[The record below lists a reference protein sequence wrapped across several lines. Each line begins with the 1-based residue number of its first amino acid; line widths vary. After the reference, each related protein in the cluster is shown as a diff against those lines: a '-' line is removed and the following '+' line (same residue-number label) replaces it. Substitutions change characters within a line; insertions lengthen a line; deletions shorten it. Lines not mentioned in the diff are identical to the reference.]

1 MSLLKAL
8 SPYQLPKSVL
18 TKSPLDIQH
27 EIVLQHLLNAVT
39 GFAVL
44 GLLLYLARTPINASN
59 IGLILPFVITIAF
72 QLLITLSRR
81 WKYNLR
87 AGLLVLLLASECL
100 AALSSLGLNGTA
112 LIYAIALVA
121 VTSVLFS
128 SRAGIVI
135 LTALVVIFAINGW
148 LMYTGHIPIPRI
160 ASDNLVALSS
170 SWINILLAFLLTT
183 ASLIGAFHQ
192 LSSGLSGA
200 LTDQKALT
208 DQLNKE
214 RGLLEIRVTD
224 RTEELT
230 HKTRQ
235 LEASRH
241 VSSYIARETHYDML
255 LKVAAST
262 IKEQFKLD
270 RTAIFLAAANQG
282 IVELRASSSDEYQR
296 LLPALQ
302 QQYPLDGSDPIS
314 RSAFLGEPFF
324 SSQIET
330 PDKTPDSQPASGTS
344 ELIVAIKSVDKI
356 IGVILLQASDADAL
370 RSQDVDVFTTLADQ
384 LALGLEKSMLLN
396 RLEQSLKSLEENYR
410 RTTQKSWNIHLKGT
424 RHKYAY
430 RYTQNQILPNPSRG
444 EAAARA
450 LQIGST
456 VIANGN
462 SPDQPEHAS
471 TNLAVPIKLRNQTL
485 GVINLRINASHISP
499 ELVMLVESAVNR
511 LSISLENAR
520 LLEEIQ
526 SRADRER
533 LVGEIATKVR
543 AATDIESILYATASE
558 LGRSLGVAEVVVQ
571 LNKMK

>member
-1 MSLLKAL
+1 MSILKGL
-8 SPYQLPKSVL
+8 NPYQLPKSVL
-18 TKSPLDIQH
+18 TKSPLNIQR

-72 QLLITLSRR
+72 QLLVTLSRR

-87 AGLLVLLLASECL
+87 ASLLVLLLASECL

-135 LTALVVIFAINGW
+135 LTTLIVIFAINGW

-200 LTDQKALT
+200 LNDQKALT
-208 DQLNKE
+208 DQLDQE
-214 RGLLEIRVTD
+214 RTLLETRVTE

-241 VSSYIARETHYDML
+241 VSSYIARETHYETL
-255 LKVAAST
+255 LKVATST

-270 RTAIFLAAANQG
+270 RAAIFLAAENRG
-282 IVELRASSSDEYQR
+282 IVELRASSSDENQR
-296 LLPALQ
+296 LPALQ
-302 QQYPLDGSDPIS
+302 QQYPLDGSGPIS
-314 RSAFLGEPFF
+314 RAAFLGEPFF

-330 PDKTPDSQPASGTS
+330 PASQPASTTS
-344 ELIVAIKSVDKI
+344 ELIVAVKSVDKI
-356 IGVILLQASDADAL
+356 VGVILLQASDADAL

-410 RTTQKSWNIHLKGT
+410 RTTQKSWNIHLKGA

-430 RYTQNQILPNPSRG
+430 RYTQNQISPNPSRG

-450 LQIGST
+450 LQMGST

-462 SPDQPEHAS
+462 SPEQPEHAS

-485 GVINLRINASHISP
+485 GVINLRINASHVSP
-499 ELVMLVESAVNR
+499 DLVMLVESAVNR